1 MFNRLT
7 IHCQIPTD
15 RQNVPERDKRSSMN
29 RPVLQLQVKQETLER
44 QKIKTNGGNIHM
56 VSKGTLRNIARESGI
71 CAGRCADRARTEY
84 TLVSIMTIRCLLL
97 ASCGH

>member
-7 IHCQIPTD
+7 IPLPKLILSD
-15 RQNVPERDKRSSMN
+15 RQNVPQRDKRSSMN
-29 RPVLQLQVKQETLER
+29 RPVLRLQVKQETLER

-71 CAGRCADRARTEY
+71 CPGRCAEHACTKHV
-84 TLVSIMTIRCLLL
+84 LVSIMTID
-97 ASCGH
+97 